1 MSNKEILQSINN
13 LDTNDMKKL
22 FNSYLLKT
30 KKSISNADSSLE
42 VIQHAHNLNIVLMR
56 DIDKFVNWP
65 HEKGGGRNSS
75 PLYALKNLSILFTAA
90 A

>member
-30 KKSISNADSSLE
+30 KRNISSADSSLE

-56 DIDKFVNWP
+56 DIDKFVN
-65 HEKGGGRNSS
+65 
-75 PLYALKNLSILFTAA
+75 
-90 A
+90 